1 MKHTIKKEKKKRRKF
16 RLWGVVWTKNERI
29 QFYCPSDWIQIR
41 IHQILWI
48 RIRIQSIRI
57 HITQNKGRGRE
68 EMIEMN
74 DKCLIFRIRPFLHLL
89 NLDPDYLYLDTST
102 LTRRRRTPSGPIW
115 WAAEPRWDFFGFLGA
130 WHSYSYSIDKNIIP
144 IENTYVWN

>member
-1 MKHTIKKEKKKRRKF
+1 M
-16 RLWGVVWTKNERI
+16 VSN
-29 QFYCPSDWIQIR
+29 QFSDFIVLDSYWIQIR

-74 DKCLIFRIRPFLHLL
+74 DKCLNIQIHPFLHLL

-102 LTRRRRTPSGPIW
+102 LTRRRRTPSGPI
-115 WAAEPRWDFFGFLGA
+115 
-130 WHSYSYSIDKNIIP
+130 
-144 IENTYVWN
+144 